1 MANKDTLF
9 LKKRYINCKGSLLDL
24 STPKVMG
31 VLNITPDSFYD
42 GGNYNTK
49 HLAIKRV
56 EKMIGEGADIIDI
69 GGYSS
74 RPGADDISYKKEWE
88 RLEPVLEIIR
98 ENYPDV
104 IISVDTFRSE
114 IAGEAYNKFNIDIIN
129 DISGGELDS
138 NMLTTISAMQV
149 GYVMMH
155 MKGNPQNMTEKT
167 QYEDLTGEISDYFS
181 EKINLLRA
189 LGQKDIIL
197 DPGFGFSK
205 TVTQNYFLLKNLND
219 LAVFNLPLLV
229 GLSRK
234 SMIYKYLGVEPQ
246 DTLNGTTVLNT
257 LALSHGADILRVHD
271 VKEAKE
277 TIRLFQKYSNADSSD
292 YG

>member
-9 LKKRYINCKGSLLDL
+9 LKKRYINCKGSLMDL
-24 STPKVMG
+24 STPRIMG

-42 GGNYNTK
+42 GGNYNNK
-49 HLAIKRV
+49 NLAIKRV
-56 EKMIGEGADIIDI
+56 EKMLDDGADIIDV

-74 RPGADDISYKKEWE
+74 RPGAEDISYTEEWG
-88 RLEPVLEIIR
+88 RLEPVLELIR
-98 ENYPDV
+98 EHHPDT

-114 IAGEAYNKFNIDIIN
+114 IAGEAYSKYNIDIIN
-129 DISGGELDS
+129 DISGGGLDS
-138 NMLTTISAMQV
+138 NMFTTIADMKV
-149 GYVMMH
+149 AYVMMH
-155 MKGNPQNMTEKT
+155 MKGNPQNMKEKA
-167 QYEDLTGEISDYFS
+167 QYDDLIGEISGYFS

-189 LGQKDIIL
+189 LGVKDLII

-205 TVTQNYFLLKNLND
+205 TIDQNYFLLKNLKD

-234 SMIYKYLGVEPQ
+234 SMIYKCL
-246 DTLNGTTVLNT
+246 DIKLKDALNGTTVLNT
-257 LALSHGADILRVHD
+257 LALTQGADILRVHD

-277 TIRLFQKYSNADSSD
+277 TIRLFQKYSNAD
-292 YG
+292 

>member
-9 LKKRYINCKGSLLDL
+9 LKKRYINCKGSLMDL
-24 STPKVMG
+24 STPRVMG
-31 VLNITPDSFYD
+31 VLNVTPDSFYD
-42 GGNYNTK
+42 GGNYNNK
-49 HLAIKRV
+49 SIAIKRV
-56 EKMIGEGADIIDI
+56 EKMLDDGADIIDV

-74 RPGADDISYKKEWE
+74 RPGADDISHKEEWG
-88 RLEPVLEIIR
+88 RLEPVLELIR
-98 ENYPDV
+98 EHHPDT

-114 IAGEAYNKFNIDIIN
+114 IAGEAYSKYNIDIIN

-138 NMLTTISAMQV
+138 NMFTTIAELQV
-149 GYVMMH
+149 AYVMMH
-155 MKGNPQNMTEKT
+155 MKGNPQNMKEKA
-167 QYEDLTGEISDYFS
+167 QYDDLIGEISGYFS

-189 LGQKDIIL
+189 LGVKDPII

-205 TVTQNYFLLKNLND
+205 TVDQNYFLLKNLKD

-234 SMIYKYLGVEPQ
+234 SMIYKYLDIKSQ
-246 DTLNGTTVLNT
+246 DALNGTTALNT
-257 LALSHGADILRVHD
+257 LALTQGADILRVHD

-277 TIRLFQKYSNADSSD
+277 TIRLFQKYSNAD
-292 YG
+292 

>member
-9 LKKRYINCKGSLLDL
+9 LKKRYINCKGSLMDL
-24 STPKVMG
+24 STPRVMG

-42 GGNYNTK
+42 GGHYNNK
-49 HLAIKRV
+49 SIAIKRV
-56 EKMIGEGADIIDI
+56 EKMLDDGADIIDV

-74 RPGADDISYKKEWE
+74 RPGADDISHKEEWG
-88 RLEPVLEIIR
+88 RLEPVLELIR
-98 ENYPDV
+98 EHHPDT

-114 IAGEAYNKFNIDIIN
+114 IAGEAYSKYNIDIIN

-138 NMLTTISAMQV
+138 NMFTTIAELQV
-149 GYVMMH
+149 AYVMMH
-155 MKGNPQNMTEKT
+155 MKGNPQNMKEKA
-167 QYEDLTGEISDYFS
+167 QYDDLIGEISGYFS

-189 LGQKDIIL
+189 LGVKDPII

-205 TVTQNYFLLKNLND
+205 TVDQNYFLLKNLKD

-234 SMIYKYLGVEPQ
+234 SMVYKYLDIKSQ
-246 DTLNGTTVLNT
+246 DALNGTTALNT
-257 LALSHGADILRVHD
+257 LALTQGADILRVHD

-277 TIRLFQKYSNADSSD
+277 TIRLFQKYSNAD
-292 YG
+292 

>member
-9 LKKRYINCKGSLLDL
+9 LKKRYINCKGSLMDL
-24 STPKVMG
+24 STPRVMG

-42 GGNYNTK
+42 GGNYNNK
-49 HLAIKRV
+49 SIAIKRV
-56 EKMIGEGADIIDI
+56 EKMLDDGADIIDV

-74 RPGADDISYKKEWE
+74 RPGADDISHKEEWG
-88 RLEPVLEIIR
+88 RLEPVLELIR
-98 ENYPDV
+98 EHHPDT

-114 IAGEAYNKFNIDIIN
+114 IAGEAYSKYNIDIIN

-138 NMLTTISAMQV
+138 NMFTTIAELQV
-149 GYVMMH
+149 AYVMMH
-155 MKGNPQNMTEKT
+155 MKGNPQNMKEKA
-167 QYEDLTGEISDYFS
+167 QYDDLIGEISGYFS
-181 EKINLLRA
+181 EKINFLRA
-189 LGQKDIIL
+189 LGVKDPII

-205 TVTQNYFLLKNLND
+205 TVDQNYFLLKNLKD

-234 SMIYKYLGVEPQ
+234 SMVYKYLDIKSQ
-246 DTLNGTTVLNT
+246 DALNGTTALNT
-257 LALSHGADILRVHD
+257 LALTQGADILRVHD

-277 TIRLFQKYSNADSSD
+277 TIRLFQKYSNAD
-292 YG
+292 